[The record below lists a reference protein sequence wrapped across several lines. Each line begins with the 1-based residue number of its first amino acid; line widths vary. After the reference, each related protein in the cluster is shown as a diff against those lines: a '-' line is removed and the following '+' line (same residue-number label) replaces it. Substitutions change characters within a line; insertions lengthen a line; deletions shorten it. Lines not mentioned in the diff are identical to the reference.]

1 MEVTVM
7 YTFKIVANCKS
18 ASILNYVDDDP
29 EIEEPTL
36 VTTVKAGKT
45 ISVDLDDVH
54 YSWDDKKY
62 YKCKVGG
69 REGYI
74 HAGLVT

>member
-1 MEVTVM
+1 MSLNVYVFRT
-7 YTFKIVANCKS
+7 VANCKT
-18 ASILNYVDDDP
+18 ASILENVDDDP
-29 EIEEPTL
+29 EIETPTL

-45 ISVDLDDVH
+45 ISVDLNAIA

-74 HAGLVT
+74 LSSLIV

>member
-1 MEVTVM
+1 M

-45 ISVDLDDVH
+45 ISVDLEDVA

-74 HAGLVT
+74 LADLVM

>member
-1 MEVTVM
+1 MLKAYVVRTI
-7 YTFKIVANCKS
+7 KNCKT
-18 ASILNYVDDDP
+18 ASVLRYVDDDP
-29 EIEEPTL
+29 EIEFPEV

-45 ISVDLDDVH
+45 ISVDLEDVA

-74 HAGLVT
+74 LADLIM

>member
-1 MEVTVM
+1 M
-7 YTFKIVANCKS
+7 YTFKIVANCKT

-54 YSWDDKKY
+54 YSWEDKKY

-74 HAGLVT
+74 LAGLVT